1 VSGPITGGTG
11 RFAGATGIITFDG
24 FADLQTGLLTDRIGG
39 VISRMDSR
47 H

>member
-1 VSGPITGGTG
+1 MPPIRT
-11 RFAGATGIITFDG
+11 ITFDG

-47 H
+47 D